1 PQYLPPFPTRR
12 SSDLPS
18 KSPNTAPFIDRPRRV
33 TVSEL
38 PMVTVIVRPTKA
50 TTPVGALTV
59 IDLVIVAPP
68 KPPLL
73 TITTSAPAAAWSM
86 APCRLRHG
94 VAALEQSPASLPVP
108 ERNTRAACAKP
119 RGATMTARNNDT
131 ATARRIMLPFIPSPY
146 CWATVLVKPVVPP
159 VAPPI
164 RLPP

>member
-50 TTPVGALTV
+50 TTPVGELTV
-59 IDLVIVAPP
+59 IDFVIVAPP

-73 TITTSAPAAAWSM
+73 TITTSAPAAAWLM
-86 APCRLRHG
+86 AYCKLRQG
-94 VAALEQSPASLPVP
+94 LAASEQSPVSTPVP
-108 ERNTRAACAKP
+108 DRNTRAAWADT
-119 RGATMTARNNDT
+119 RGTTRTASKRDT
-131 ATARRIMLPFIPSPY
+131 TTARRIRVPFIRSPF
-146 CWATVLVKPVVPP
+146 
-159 VAPPI
+159 
-164 RLPP
+164 R